1 MKYEYKYYH
10 WGPFLFRI
18 NLNLKDIKKIKN
30 LCAKKEDRLTRST
43 LAGDIKG
50 EYSIDLPELESIL
63 APYLTVFSEGY
74 KRWYG
79 SPKQPTIKT
88 KSAWV
93 NYMKA
98 GEHNP
103 IHIHSKCDL
112 SSVIFI
118 DVPKKLKTE
127 IADYEGTTHGPGCI
141 TFLYGEVAPF
151 FISSAEFEPEVGDM
165 FIFPYSLRH
174 TVNPF
179 KSKCER
185 VSVAVNYLITNKKES
200 VYD

>member
-18 NLNLKDIKKIKN
+18 NIDPSDLKKIKN
-30 LCAKKEDRLTRST
+30 LCAKKEERLTRNT
-43 LAGDIKG
+43 LAGNIKG
-50 EYSIDLPELESIL
+50 EYEIDAKEVENIIR
-63 APYLTVFSEGY
+63 PYLTVFGEGY
-74 KRWYG
+74 KRWYN
-79 SPKQPTIKT
+79 SPHAPIAAA

-103 IHIHSKCDL
+103 VHVHQDCDL

-127 IADYEGTTHGPGCI
+127 IANYEGTTHGPGCI

-151 FISSAEFEPEVGDM
+151 FISSAEFEPQVGDM

-185 VSVAVNYLITNKKES
+185 ISVAVNYLIKNKKES